1 MSREGHP
8 LIFSQIS
15 IILSKFRILIFSV
28 LSVVASVLAV
38 SCDEMQVET
47 GITISNRQ
55 AVYKAGQETV
65 SISASGEWALSLFYY
80 GSQQGWATLSQTS
93 GRGSKDVILEYDE
106 NGTSENRSLL
116 VILTSHGTDYAVT
129 FVQLNEEASGWVGA
143 FPGWLELP
151 AVAENDDCRFYTH
164 DMTLGTGQVV
174 RNYSFLWDRDNL
186 VSHWVAY
193 PLNKGLI
200 GNGTRTDAWS
210 YDPKVP
216 REDQP
221 RLDWAYDGGYDRGH
235 QLPSAD
241 RLTRAAN
248 QQTFYFTNM
257 TPQIGRRFNQG
268 IWANLETKVRSVAIA
283 CDTLYVVTGCIVD
296 GSTSVA
302 YDNDGRAVTVPVA
315 YYKALLRYSSSSAA
329 GISGYSA
336 AAFYLE
342 HRGYS
347 ETNVSEDMMMSI
359 DELEEITGL
368 DFFANLP
375 GKIGDAQADR
385 IESEDPRDVSF
396 WLN

>member
-1 MSREGHP
+1 
-8 LIFSQIS
+8 
-15 IILSKFRILIFSV
+15 
-28 LSVVASVLAV
+28 
-38 SCDEMQVET
+38 MQVET

-65 SISASGEWALSLFYY
+65 GISASGEWALSLFYY

-93 GRGSKDVILEYDE
+93 GRGSKDVILEYEE

-151 AVAENDDCRFYTH
+151 SVAETDDCRFYTH
-164 DMTLGTGQVV
+164 DMTLGTGKVT

-268 IWANLETKVRSVAIA
+268 IWANLESKVRSVALA
-283 CDTLYVVTGCIVD
+283 CDTLYVVTGCIVE
-296 GSTSVA
+296 GSNGVA

-347 ETNVSEDMMMSI
+347 STNVSEDMMMSI

-375 GKIGDAQADR
+375 GKIGDAQADM

>member
-8 LIFSQIS
+8 LIVSQIS

-28 LSVVASVLAV
+28 LSVVASVFAV

-93 GRGSKDVILEYDE
+93 GRGSKDVILEYEE

-151 AVAENDDCRFYTH
+151 SVAETDDCRFYTH
-164 DMTLGTGQVV
+164 DMTLGTGKVT

-283 CDTLYVVTGCIVD
+283 CDTLYVVTGTEAPVWLM
-296 GSTSVA
+296 TMT
-302 YDNDGRAVTVPVA
+302 DGRSQYRSLITRLFCAIQAV
-315 YYKALLRYSSSSAA
+315 R
-329 GISGYSA
+329 
-336 AAFYLE
+336 
-342 HRGYS
+342 
-347 ETNVSEDMMMSI
+347 
-359 DELEEITGL
+359 
-368 DFFANLP
+368 LP
-375 GKIGDAQADR
+375 GFPAILLLHSILSTGDTAVQTC
-385 IESEDPRDVSF
+385 PRT
-396 WLN
+396 

>member
-1 MSREGHP
+1 M
-8 LIFSQIS
+8 IFSQIS

-28 LSVVASVLAV
+28 LSVVASLFAV

-151 AVAENDDCRFYTH
+151 SVAETDDCRFYTH
-164 DMTLGTGQVV
+164 DMTLGTGKVT

-200 GNGTRTDAWS
+200 GNGTRTVAWS

-241 RLTRAAN
+241 RYGVGIN
-248 QQTFYFTNM
+248 EKTFYFTNM
-257 TPQIGRRFNQG
+257 TPQRGELNQKA
-268 IWANLETKVRSVAIA
+268 WAKLENMVRDWSYSF
-283 CDTLYVVTGCIVD
+283 DTLYVVTGADIR
-296 GSTSVA
+296 GATEVA
-302 YDNDGRAVTVPVA
+302 YDNQNKAVTVPVG
-315 YYKALLRYSSSSAA
+315 YYKALLGYKKGSSIGGLNGGYI
-329 GISGYSA
+329 GIG
-336 AAFYLE
+336 FYFE
-342 HRGYS
+342 HRSYS
-347 ETNVSEDMMMSI
+347 NDANTIMNQSMSI
-359 DELEEITGL
+359 DELESRLGY
-368 DFFANLP
+368 DFFVNLP
-375 GKIGDAQADR
+375 DKVGADVAAR
-385 IESEDPRDVSF
+385 IESEADS
-396 WLN
+396 WWY